1 MLGGFSA
8 TANPMAAPDVT
19 ILLKEWTKGKR
30 DALDRLMPLV
40 YDELRSLASSYLRN
54 ERPGI
59 TLQSTAL
66 VNEAYLRMVNQRD
79 VQWQNRAH
87 FFGIAAQMLRRILV
101 DHGRSRKAAKRGSGS
116 VVLPLDESLAISQK
130 KDWDVV
136 AVDEALDGLAKLDP
150 QQAKIVELRFFGGL
164 TIEETAEAMGISASS
179 VNREWLTAKAWL
191 GREME
196 RKAPESPEPD
206 R

>member
-1 MLGGFSA
+1 
-8 TANPMAAPDVT
+8 MAAPDVT

-116 VVLPLDESLAISQK
+116 VVLPLDESLAIAQK

-150 QQAKIVELRFFGGL
+150 QQAKIVE
-164 TIEETAEAMGISASS
+164 
-179 VNREWLTAKAWL
+179 
-191 GREME
+191 
-196 RKAPESPEPD
+196 
-206 R
+206 